1 MGGGCLSQNG
11 PLPDPSRPPGE
22 AAHLR
27 GFVTVNQQLL
37 VGRMEKPAMSA
48 QAPPPGRP
56 PAHAQGPASHLDP
69 GSPGFVAFHVQ
80 ELIHVDLQLRDLLF
94 LGGETRV

>member
-1 MGGGCLSQNG
+1 
-11 PLPDPSRPPGE
+11 
-22 AAHLR
+22 
-27 GFVTVNQQLL
+27 
-37 VGRMEKPAMSA
+37 MSA

-56 PAHAQGPASHLDP
+56 PAHPQGPASHLDP